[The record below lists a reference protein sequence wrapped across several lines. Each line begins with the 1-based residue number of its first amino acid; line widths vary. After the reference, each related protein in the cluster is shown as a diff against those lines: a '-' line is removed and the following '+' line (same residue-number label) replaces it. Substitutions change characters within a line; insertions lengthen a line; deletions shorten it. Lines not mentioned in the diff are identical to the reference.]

1 MINVTRTY
9 LPDIGKY
16 KSYVDK
22 IFESGFLTNNGQFV
36 QKLEKRLEEYLN
48 IRNLILVSNGTLA
61 LQVAYKALELR
72 DEVIT
77 TPFTFAATV
86 SSQVWEGLTPV
97 FADINPETFCI
108 DYKKIEKLIT
118 NKSKAIIPV
127 HVFGNACDIDEI
139 QNIASKNNLKVIYDA
154 AHTFGVNYKNK
165 SILSYGDISIISFHS
180 TKLFHT
186 IEGGALVIND
196 DEIYKKVKLMINFGI
211 SGPEKIDDLGIN
223 AKMNEFQAAMGLCL
237 LDDIDKIIVGRK
249 KVHNFYINNL
259 SKELQLQKHNEDCTR
274 NYAYFPV
281 VFQTEKGLLRVVEEL
296 NKKDIFP
303 RRYFYPSLDTLGYL
317 TDSKY
322 MQISNNISSRILC
335 LPIYDSLEE
344 YELEQIVEIINSN
357 L

>member
-9 LPDIGKY
+9 LPDISKY
-16 KSYVDK
+16 KSYVEK

-97 FADINPETFCI
+97 FSDINPETFCM
-108 DYKKIEKLIT
+108 DYKKIKNSIT
-118 NKSKAIIPV
+118 DKTKAIIPV

-139 QNIASKNNLKVIYDA
+139 QKIASENNLKVIYDG
-154 AHTFGVNYKNK
+154 AHTFGVKYKNE

-180 TKLFHT
+180 TKLFHA
-186 IEGGALVIND
+186 IEGGGIVIKD
-196 DEIYKKVKLMINFGI
+196 DELYKKVKLMINFGI
-211 SGPEKIDDLGIN
+211 SGPDKIDDLGIN
-223 AKMNEFQAAMGLCL
+223 AKMNEFQAAMGLCV
-237 LDDIDKIIVGRK
+237 LDDMDKILEGRK
-249 KVHNFYINNL
+249 KAHNFYIDNL
-259 SKELQLQKHNEDCTR
+259 SKELHLQKYNEDCTR

-281 VFQTEKGLLRVVEEL
+281 VFKTEKDLVRVVKEL
-296 NKKDIFP
+296 NKKDIYP
-303 RRYFYPSLDTLGYL
+303 RRYFYPSLDSLGYL
-317 TDSKY
+317 INSKY
-322 MQISNNISSRILC
+322 MPISNDISSKILC

>member
-1 MINVTRTY
+1 MINVTKTY
-9 LPDIGKY
+9 LPNIGEY

-97 FADINPETFCI
+97 FADIDPETFCI
-108 DYKKIEKLIT
+108 DCKKVEDLIT
-118 NKSKAIIPV
+118 NKSKAIVPV

-186 IEGGALVIND
+186 IEGGGIVVKD
-196 DEIYKKVKLMINFGI
+196 DELYKRVKLMINFGI

-237 LDDIDKIIVGRK
+237 LDDIDKIIDGRK
-249 KVHNFYINNL
+249 IVHNFYMNNL
-259 SKELQLQKHNEDCTR
+259 SKDLQLQKYNKDCTR
-274 NYAYFPV
+274 NYGYFPV
-281 VFQTEKGLLRVVEEL
+281 VFQTEDDLLRVVGAL
-296 NKKDIFP
+296 NKKNIFP

-317 TDSKY
+317 TDSKF
-322 MQISNNISSRILC
+322 MKISNDISKRILC

-344 YELEQIVEIINSN
+344 YELEQIVKIVNDN

>member
-1 MINVTRTY
+1 MINVTKTY
-9 LPDIGKY
+9 LPDISKY
-16 KSYVDK
+16 KSYVDE

-108 DYKKIEKLIT
+108 DYKKIENLIT
-118 NKSKAIIPV
+118 DKSKAIIPV

-139 QNIASKNNLKVIYDA
+139 QKIASKNNLKVIYDG
-154 AHTFGVNYKNK
+154 AHTFGVKYKNK
-165 SILSYGDISIISFHS
+165 SIFSYGDISILSFHS

-186 IEGGALVIND
+186 IEGGGIVVND
-196 DEIYKKVKLMINFGI
+196 DELYKKVKLMINFGI

-223 AKMNEFQAAMGLCL
+223 AKMNEFQAAMGLCV
-237 LDDIDKIIVGRK
+237 LDDIYKILEERK
-249 KVHNFYINNL
+249 KVNDFYINNL
-259 SKELQLQKHNEDCTR
+259 SKELQLQKHNEDCTN

-281 VFQTEKGLLRVVEEL
+281 VFQTEKDLLRVVEEL

-322 MQISNNISSRILC
+322 MQISNDISSRILC